1 MRRYRS
7 RSKLRT
13 LGRRTAGR
21 GSSWSRGEYPTPT
34 AQRYGSGQNGDP
46 CDGRD
51 GYATKKNP
59 SLETWAT
66 GWPTPTATDAAGGG
80 SRNTATSKAKPG
92 LSLTDAVVTGD
103 SAGRLDRSTT
113 QDGLSGSPAEGR
125 PLELNVPMDRRFRR
139 EALRALGNA
148 VVPQCAEVAGHVLLS
163 LLDES
168 TAPGLPARF
177 SCDRNRR
184 LHVAV
189 TC

>member
-125 PLELNVPMDRRFRR
+125 PLELNVPFV
-139 EALRALGNA
+139 EALMGFPIGWTD
-148 VVPQCAEVAGHVLLS
+148 VFAERRSGLWETLS
-163 LLDES
+163 S
-168 TAPGLPARF
+168 PSAQK
-177 SCDRNRR
+177 
-184 LHVAV
+184 
-189 TC
+189 